1 MSIYFTW
8 FPFCGLGDTIFN
20 NIFTVFQGCS
30 ECFCE
35 LDFFLG
41 GLFLS
46 LKNNEGRYNV
56 GGGKCLTFCHK
67 FVILDTKNRH
77 QMVTLYNIQVTDY
90 IMLFVVGISL
100 NVTFNQVLL
109 GSSPRRPTKEINS
122 LQKFTKCNHLNCYN
136 YVSLLGKLFSNFPD
150 SLSLKFLSSPV
161 SVNR

>member
-1 MSIYFTW
+1 M
-8 FPFCGLGDTIFN
+8 
-20 NIFTVFQGCS
+20 
-30 ECFCE
+30 
-35 LDFFLG
+35 G

-46 LKNNEGRYNV
+46 LKNNEGGYPV
-56 GGGKCLTFCHK
+56 GGGRCLTFYHK
-67 FVILDTKNRH
+67 FTILDTKNRH

-90 IMLFVVGISL
+90 ILLFVIGISL

-109 GSSPRRPTKEINS
+109 GSSPRRPTKGINS

-150 SLSLKFLSSPV
+150 SLSIKFLSSPV

>member
-1 MSIYFTW
+1 
-8 FPFCGLGDTIFN
+8 
-20 NIFTVFQGCS
+20 
-30 ECFCE
+30 
-35 LDFFLG
+35 
-41 GLFLS
+41 LS
-46 LKNNEGRYNV
+46 LKNNEGRYPV

-90 IMLFVVGISL
+90 ILLFVIGISL

-109 GSSPRRPTKEINS
+109 GSSPRRPTKGINS